1 LAKADSSTRIKSL
14 ARAAGNSA
22 VFSLGERW
30 NPLTRGRFRLGKMFD
45 ESFDVI
51 VIGAGHAGCE
61 AASAA
66 ARLGAETALV
76 TINLDLIGQMSCN
89 PAVGGIAK
97 GHVVREI
104 DALGGIMG
112 RVIDRTGIQFRLL
125 NRSRGPAVQ
134 SPRAQ
139 ADRSLYRTEMRHVLE
154 ATPNLHLRQGVV
166 VELII
171 ENNRVIGV
179 EMQDTR
185 RFSAKAVVI
194 ATGTFLNGMI
204 HTGKQTF
211 SAGRAGEPASIEL
224 AESLKNQGFPVG
236 RLKTGTPPRL
246 DGRTIDWDAFEPQ
259 PPDEKPVAFS
269 FATEKIEQPQIQ
281 CFIGYTS
288 NRLHQTIRDN
298 LHQSPL
304 YSGKIKGIGPRY
316 CPSIEDKVVKFA
328 DKDRHQLFLE
338 PEGHNTNEVYLN
350 GFSTSLPSAL
360 QLELLQMVP
369 GFDSVQIIRPGYA
382 IEYDFIDPRE
392 LRPTME
398 SSRTNGLFLAG
409 QINGTTGYEE
419 AACQGLMAGINAA
432 FAVQGRKPFI
442 LGRDEAYI
450 GVLVD
455 DLIQHGVD
463 EPYRLFTSRAE
474 ARLTLRHDNADQR
487 LSPRGREAGLLADAD
502 WERFN
507 QKRDRLARLRNALD
521 FTRFKRSS
529 VEYASVTQLL
539 GADLGDS
546 FSLSQLS
553 MRQGVLPELVHRLLP
568 RDVRDDLKT
577 NDLDTALADSLY
589 AGYIEKQKIAT
600 ERVNHHDALKVPET
614 FQFATISG
622 LSNEMVER
630 LERARPQNFAQ
641 VRRIHGL
648 TPAAVS
654 TVLVHLTAY
663 KPQESLQN

>member
-1 LAKADSSTRIKSL
+1 
-14 ARAAGNSA
+14 
-22 VFSLGERW
+22 
-30 NPLTRGRFRLGKMFD
+30 MFD

-61 AASAA
+61 AASAS
-66 ARLGAETALV
+66 ARLGVRTALV

-139 ADRSLYRTEMRHVLE
+139 ADRSLYRTEMRRVLE
-154 ATPNLHLRQGVV
+154 ATSGLHLRQGVV
-166 VELII
+166 VDLIV
-171 ENNRVIGV
+171 ENNKVIGV
-179 EMQDTR
+179 ELQDTR
-185 RFSAKAVVI
+185 RFAAKSVVI
-194 ATGTFLNGMI
+194 ATGTFLNGTI
-204 HTGKQTF
+204 HTGEQTF

-224 AESLKNQGFPVG
+224 AEALKNQRFPVG

-246 DGRTIDWDAFEPQ
+246 DGRTIDWDVFEAQ

-269 FATEKIEQPQIQ
+269 FSTERIEQPQIQ

-288 NRLHQTIRDN
+288 DRLHQAIRDN
-298 LHQSPL
+298 LHRSPL
-304 YSGKIKGIGPRY
+304 YSGKIKGVGPRY

-338 PEGHNTNEVYLN
+338 PEGHNTHEVYLN
-350 GFSTSLPSAL
+350 GFSTSLPSSL
-360 QLELLQMVP
+360 QLELLRMIE
-369 GFDSVQIIRPGYA
+369 GFEQVQIIRPGYA
-382 IEYDFIDPRE
+382 IEYDFVDPRE

-398 SSRTNGLFLAG
+398 SSRMNGLFLAG

-419 AACQGLMAGINAA
+419 AACQGFLAGVNAA
-432 FAVQGRKPFI
+432 LAVQRKKPFT

-450 GVLVD
+450 GVLAD
-455 DLIQHGVD
+455 DLIRHGVD

-474 ARLTLRHDNADQR
+474 SRLKLRHDNADER
-487 LSPRGREAGLLADAD
+487 LSPRGRDIGLVGDGD

-507 QKRDRLARLRNALD
+507 KKRDRIASLRNTLD
-521 FTRFKRSS
+521 ETRFKRSS
-529 VEYASVTQLL
+529 VEYATVSQIL
-539 GADLGDS
+539 GCDLGDS
-546 FSLSQLS
+546 FTLSQLA
-553 MRQGVLPELVHRLLP
+553 MRQGVKSELVHRMLP
-568 RDVRDDLKT
+568 ECARTDL
-577 NDLDTALADSLY
+577 NLSELETALADSLY
-589 AGYIEKQKIAT
+589 SGYITKQEIAT
-600 ERVNHHDALKVPET
+600 ERVNHHDSLKVPEL
-614 FQFATISG
+614 FEFSSIGG

-630 LERARPQNFAQ
+630 LERARPRTFAQ
-641 VRRIHGL
+641 VRTVSGL

-654 TVLVHLTAY
+654 SVLVHLTANRVEETS
-663 KPQESLQN
+663 KN

>member
-1 LAKADSSTRIKSL
+1 
-14 ARAAGNSA
+14 
-22 VFSLGERW
+22 
-30 NPLTRGRFRLGKMFD
+30 MFD
-45 ESFDVI
+45 EIFDVI

-112 RVIDRTGIQFRLL
+112 RVTDRTGIQFRLL

-139 ADRSLYRTEMRHVLE
+139 ADRGLYRTEMRRVLE
-154 ATPNLHLRQGVV
+154 ATSNLHLRQGVV
-166 VELII
+166 VDLIS
-171 ENNRVIGV
+171 ENNKVSGV

-185 RFSAKAVVI
+185 RFGAKAVVV
-194 ATGTFLNGMI
+194 ATGTFLNGTI
-204 HTGKQTF
+204 HTGRRTF

-224 AESLKNQGFPVG
+224 AEALKNHGFPVG

-269 FATEKIEQPQIQ
+269 FATDRIEQPQIQ

-338 PEGHNTNEVYLN
+338 PEGHNTHEVYLN

-360 QLELLQMVP
+360 QLELLQMIP
-369 GFDSVQIIRPGYA
+369 GFERVQIIRPGYA
-382 IEYDFIDPRE
+382 IEYDFVDPRE

-398 SSRTNGLFLAG
+398 STRMNGLFLAG

-419 AACQGLMAGINAA
+419 AACQGLLAGINAA
-432 FAVQGRKPFI
+432 FSVEGRRPFV
-442 LGRDEAYI
+442 LDRSEAYI
-450 GVLVD
+450 GVLAD

-487 LSPRGREAGLLADAD
+487 LSPKGREAGLVGDAD
-502 WERFN
+502 WDRFN
-507 QKRDRLARLRNALD
+507 KKRDRLAMLRNTLD
-521 FTRFKRSS
+521 NTRFKRSS
-529 VEYASVTQLL
+529 LEYAAVAELL
-539 GADLGDS
+539 DADLGDA
-546 FSLSQLS
+546 FTLSQLS
-553 MRQGVLPELVHRLLP
+553 MRQGVRPELIHRMLSDGI
-568 RDVRDDLKT
+568 RDEIRLADLE
-577 NDLDTALADSLY
+577 TALADSLY
-589 AGYIEKQKIAT
+589 SGYIEKQKLAT
-600 ERVNHHDALKVPET
+600 ERVNHHDSLKVPES
-614 FQFATISG
+614 FQFRSVSG

-630 LERARPQNFAQ
+630 LERARPRNFGQ
-641 VRRIHGL
+641 VRKIHGL

-654 TVLVHLTAY
+654 TVLVHLTAQ
-663 KPQESLQN
+663 KPQELSKN

>member
-1 LAKADSSTRIKSL
+1 
-14 ARAAGNSA
+14 
-22 VFSLGERW
+22 
-30 NPLTRGRFRLGKMFD
+30 MFD

-61 AASAA
+61 AASAS

-139 ADRSLYRTEMRHVLE
+139 ADRSLYRTEMRRVLE
-154 ATPNLHLRQGVV
+154 GTPNLNLRQGVV
-166 VELII
+166 IGLII

-179 EMQDTR
+179 ELQDSR
-185 RFSAKAVVI
+185 RFSAKSVVI
-194 ATGTFLNGMI
+194 ATGTFLNGTI
-204 HTGKQTF
+204 HAGRKTF

-224 AESLKNQGFPVG
+224 AESLKANGFPVG

-259 PPDEKPVAFS
+259 PADEKPVAFS
-269 FATEKIEQPQIQ
+269 FATEKIEQDQIQ
-281 CFIGYTS
+281 CYIGYTS
-288 NRLHQTIRDN
+288 ERLHQTIRDN

-304 YSGKIKGIGPRY
+304 YSGKITGIGPRY

-328 DKDRHQLFLE
+328 DKNRHQLFLE
-338 PEGHNTNEVYLN
+338 PEGKDTNEVYLN

-360 QLELLQMVP
+360 QLELLRMVE
-369 GFDSVQIIRPGYA
+369 GFERVQIIRPGYA
-382 IEYDFIDPRE
+382 IEYDFVDPRE
-392 LRPTME
+392 MRRTME
-398 SSRTNGLFLAG
+398 STRMDGLFLAG

-432 FAVQGRKPFI
+432 FATQGRKPFV
-442 LGRDEAYI
+442 LERDQAYI
-450 GVLVD
+450 GVLTD
-455 DLIQHGVD
+455 DLIRHGVD

-474 ARLTLRHDNADQR
+474 ARLTLRHDNADER
-487 LSPRGREAGLLADAD
+487 LSPKGREAGLLGDVD
-502 WERFN
+502 WDRFN
-507 QKRDRLARLRNALD
+507 SKRDRLSNLRNLLD
-521 FTRFKRSS
+521 QTRFKRSS
-529 VEYASVTQLL
+529 VEYASVSQIL

-546 FSLSQLS
+546 ITLSQLA
-553 MRQGVLPELVHRLLP
+553 MRQGVNPDLIKRLLP
-568 RDVRDDLKT
+568 ADVAEELKETDLE
-577 NDLDTALADSLY
+577 TALADSLY
-589 AGYIEKQKIAT
+589 SGYIAKQKIAT
-600 ERVNHHDALKVPET
+600 ERVNHHDALKVPEH
-614 FQFATISG
+614 FQFSVIGG
-622 LSNEMVER
+622 LSTEMVER
-630 LERARPQNFAQ
+630 LERARPRNFAQ
-641 VRRIHGL
+641 VRNIAGL

-654 TVLVHLTAY
+654 SVLVHLTANVANR
-663 KPQESLQN
+663 SSQN